1 MGSAERDTASLAMIE
16 FILELEWRGARL
28 LSERGGE
35 GEYLRATRTVTILHI
50 YIYIFNKRERE
61 RRKVQNKIIFGYQL
75 GKKIFTRL
83 DLSYRAPPR
92 TKWRC

>member
-28 LSERGGE
+28 LSERGGG
-35 GEYLRATRTVTILHI
+35 GEYLRATRTLTILHI
-50 YIYIFNKRERE
+50 YIYSIKERE